1 MSDDRGERVTQP
13 MMETLLNRLQ
23 GIDNK
28 IDDRFTRVELRI
40 DGLRTEMNELRTEMN
55 ELRTEVNGLRT
66 EMGEL
71 RVEMNKNFSRV
82 TDEIAILSE
91 DTVKTR
97 ASQRELRRR
106 IDELEPKAS

>member
-40 DGLRTEMNELRTEMN
+40 DGLRTEMNELRTE
-55 ELRTEVNGLRT
+55 VNGLRT
-66 EMGEL
+66 EL
-71 RVEMNKNFSRV
+71 ADQRVEMNKNFSRV